1 MTYYLCT
8 QDHHVYDF
16 SHKPNGDHW
25 QPLSRAAGKKAQ
37 ATQALESLRR
47 IFDAA
52 PGGDNRV
59 YCVLRHVSASGMSRR
74 IDFYVIRENR
84 PQYLTGLIG
93 QALDYRLH
101 DRGGLIVGGCGMD
114 MGFHV
119 VYSLS
124 SALYD
129 STKGSDG
136 GYTLKSEWI

>member
-16 SHKPNGDHW
+16 NHKPSGDYW

-37 ATQALESLRR
+37 KTQALESLRR

-74 IDFYVIRENR
+74 IDFYIIRDNK

-129 STKGSDG
+129 STKGNDG